1 MPTGGIQLVDGL
13 GRGLMLTALRCLG
26 CWQGYLEDW
35 DQLWLTWNTGKWASQ
50 RGGVRVVRPLRSFM
64 VPGDTILEEVDPTG
78 FLRPEP
84 GNGHIAYAIVVLAGS
99 KENYSRREN
108 TRSTLKG

>member
-1 MPTGGIQLVDGL
+1 
-13 GRGLMLTALRCLG
+13 
-26 CWQGYLEDW
+26 
-35 DQLWLTWNTGKWASQ
+35 
-50 RGGVRVVRPLRSFM
+50 M

-84 GNGHIAYAIVVLAGS
+84 GNGHIVYAIVILAGS

-108 TRSTLKG
+108 THRTLKG